1 MLLQLTDNYDL
12 IRKNNPNKVYI
23 FVHSFIYYLV
33 CLDLFLTNS
42 DLVDKLLNQIIEW
55 PDLYDTIY

>member
-12 IRKNNPNKVYI
+12 IRKNSPNKVYI

-55 PDLYDTIY
+55 PDLYDTIN